1 MYVYL
6 NEQSL
11 ELGKLRTTYNER
23 ILFLTSF
30 TFQRFF
36 CCPIFQMVFNFFSAV
51 NVIML
56 EFLAS
61 SLETK
66 RYTEDGLQKRNKWSF
81 SAIGLFSS
89 GN

>member
-1 MYVYL
+1 MNVFCFSQVL
-6 NEQSL
+6 
-11 ELGKLRTTYNER
+11 
-23 ILFLTSF
+23 LFKD
-30 TFQRFF
+30 FF
-36 CCPIFQMVFNFFSAV
+36 VVPFSKWFSIFFSAV